1 MAEPAFRGTLLLL
14 QNRTRRDPESYREEF
29 LAQLDHF
36 RACSATV
43 LSQRSLNPQFVA
55 VLSYVCHVSHCFP
68 KEAAVIVNVVVEL
81 LHASKGEGLP
91 SDLRLALV
99 KALILLRAKDLISTE
114 QTFPLFFGLL
124 QERDKTLRKLILT
137 HVVSDVRKANMRGAK
152 NGAQINK
159 KAQNFLFSVMAE
171 DDPVQARCA
180 EMVMIDLYRRRVW
193 SDERTVEVLTKAC
206 FSKHTPILRT
216 ALRFFLLQMPR
227 ITSVDDGE
235 EGGGDDAQGAQEQDP
250 GRTISKLK
258 QKLKIVKKTSK
269 RERVLKRSVQSAKRK
284 YNRQEREEEMF
295 AKQHVDPIRF
305 LRDPQQF
312 VERLLAKLQKTSER
326 FEVRLF
332 YLNVIARTVSEH
344 EVIHLPLY
352 GFLER
357 YMEPSQLHATQLLA
371 LSAMCVHR
379 MVPPDAIEPLLRTI
393 ANHFVSDRSSADAI
407 TVGINTIREICKR
420 QPIAMNADL
429 LKDLAEYKN
438 QRGDKGVMMAA
449 RALIQ
454 LYRDVYP
461 ELLPAKLRG
470 SKAGAADMTKRPI
483 YGSEPVYTDI
493 PGLELLYKGADGDGS
508 DGSGSGSSSS
518 EDDSS
523 SGEWATDS
531 DSDADADDIDGEF
544 VDVPSHSPEEDA
556 SDGEDV
562 CPQLVP
568 VLEQAHSATDPTEKD
583 GDRQHKRVRL
593 EEAAPVLVSPQSSA
607 ARSASTADG
616 GDCEDG
622 GADADGDDDE
632 AVSDD
637 DDDSEFGWEANYD
650 EEDEEITEGEEDE
663 EITEGE
669 EDEDE
674 GEEPASLSTALA
686 NASANADWFEDL
698 AEGVGSIA
706 SSALRPASVSSSKAS
721 SATSV
726 ASSRLLTDSDF
737 QRMNQ
742 LRAQHGSHLSLRG
755 KLKER
760 DARSKKR
767 HNLIHG
773 ISNDLD
779 AHDIEHFTEK
789 KRETDK
795 QAKIEQ
801 AQELRKASSKFEL
814 RRKKKSKLNSTH
826 GEHSKRGKLFQMTKR
841 SQRVAAKL
849 KSSVA
854 DRATRAKEMQKKDV
868 KFRIKRGWKA

>member
-14 QNRTRRDPESYREEF
+14 QNRTRRDPESYRDEF

-36 RACSATV
+36 RASSATV
-43 LSQRSLNPQFVA
+43 LSQRTLNPQFIA
-55 VLSYVCHVSHCFP
+55 VLNYVCHVGHCFP
-68 KEAAVIVNVVVEL
+68 KDAAVIVNIVLEL
-81 LHASKGEGLP
+81 LRAAKGNGLP
-91 SDLRLALV
+91 TDLRLALV
-99 KALILLRAKDLISTE
+99 KSLILLRAKDLVSTDH
-114 QTFPLFFGLL
+114 TFPLFFELL

-137 HVVSDVRKANMRGAK
+137 HVVSDIRKANMPGAK

-193 SDERTVEVLTKAC
+193 CDERTVEVLTKAC

-227 ITSVDDGE
+227 ITSVDDEDGE
-235 EGGGDDAQGAQEQDP
+235 DGEEQDP
-250 GRTISKLK
+250 GRTISKLR
-258 QKLKIVKKTSK
+258 QKIKIVKKTSK
-269 RERVLKRSVQSAKRK
+269 RERVLKRSVRGAKRK
-284 YNRQEREEEMF
+284 YNRQEKEEALF
-295 AKQHVDPIRF
+295 AKQHVDPVRL

-312 VERLLAKLQKTSER
+312 TERLLAKLQRTSER
-326 FEVRLF
+326 FEVRLL

-344 EVIHLPLY
+344 EVLHLPLY

-371 LSAMCVHR
+371 LSATCVHA

-420 QPIAMNADL
+420 QPLAMNADL

-470 SKAGAADMTKRPI
+470 SKAGVADMAAKPV
-483 YGSEPVYTDI
+483 YGSKHVYTDI
-493 PGLELLYKGADGDGS
+493 PGLELLYQDTDNNTGNDE
-508 DGSGSGSSSS
+508 SGSESSSS
-518 EDDSS
+518 EVDSS

-531 DSDADADDIDGEF
+531 DSEADVDGEF
-544 VDVPSHSPEEDA
+544 VDVPNSSAEEEDE
-556 SDGEDV
+556 SEDA

-568 VLEQAHSATDPTEKD
+568 VHEHANSAADRTDAD
-583 GDRQHKRVRL
+583 GEGPHKRARL
-593 EEAAPVLVSPQSSA
+593 EEAVPVSVASQSDA
-607 ARSASTADG
+607 ALSESSTDEEEEG
-616 GDCEDG
+616 MDSDVDEDG
-622 GADADGDDDE
+622 EEVASDDE
-632 AVSDD
+632 EAEDE
-637 DDDSEFGWEANYD
+637 SEFGWEEASDD
-650 EEDEEITEGEEDE
+650 EESECDEESTAEESAE
-663 EITEGE
+663 ESE
-669 EDEDE
+669 
-674 GEEPASLSTALA
+674 EEPTSLSAALA
-686 NASANADWFEDL
+686 NANSGADWFEDL
-698 AEGVGSIA
+698 TDGVSGRNTSSSPRAGSA
-706 SSALRPASVSSSKAS
+706 SSSKAS
-721 SATSV
+721 STISM

-737 QRMNQ
+737 QKINQ
-742 LRAQHGSHLSLRG
+742 LCTQHGSHQSLRG
-755 KLKER
+755 KRKER
-760 DARSKKR
+760 DVRSKKR
-767 HNLIHG
+767 HDLIHG

-814 RRKKKSKLNSTH
+814 RRKTKSKLNSTH

-854 DRATRAKEMQKKDV
+854 DRATRAKEMQKKDI